1 MVVPLPSGESS
12 QDFVILSKADTYFS
26 VAKEMMNFFM
36 MQGLT
41 EDEARERFWLIDTKV
56 SVSLRCRKAY

>member
-1 MVVPLPSGESS
+1 LGECCEAKPSER
-12 QDFVILSKADTYFS
+12 ILTLLS
-26 VAKEMMNFFM
+26 VAKEMMNFFT

-56 SVSLRCRKAY
+56 S